1 MKLQELPSPYRE
13 LAEMRREQQ
22 KDTHYGTTWKNR
34 FNETNNL
41 FYAFGWGETPD
52 GFEFWA
58 RAYSGNTPEIPASS
72 LAELAEWQKSK
83 LPEANPHHCPECN
96 WQCSCSDNPCSCCHE
111 TTEITSPTLIG
122 GKTDTEWIYLFAGQ
136 AMHGVLSNPEMTCEN
151 IALEAVLHA
160 KALLTQLKKEVEN
173 V

>member
-83 LPEANPHHCPECN
+83 GEKVEPT
-96 WQCSCSDNPCSCCHE
+96 HE
-111 TTEITSPTLIG
+111 PTLIG
-122 GKTDTEWIYLFAGQ
+122 GKTEQEWLFYFAGQ
-136 AMHGVLSNPEMTCEN
+136 AMQGLMSNPTWIEGSMGDIITAN
-151 IALEAVLHA
+151 NSVAFA

>member
-72 LAELAEWQKSK
+72 LQELAEWQKSK
-83 LPEANPHHCPECN
+83 GE
-96 WQCSCSDNPCSCCHE
+96 Q
-111 TTEITSPTLIG
+111 PTLIG
-122 GKTDTEWIYLFAGQ
+122 GKTDTEWLYLFAGQ
-136 AMHGVLSNPEMTCEN
+136 AMQGGLANPEMTCEN
-151 IALEAVLHA
+151 IALEAVLQA